1 MRLLVVEDDPMLGE
15 SLVTALRHMS
25 YVVDWVKD
33 GQHALN
39 ALLNED
45 FDLVIMDIGL
55 PVIDGIHIIK
65 ELRTRGSELPIL
77 VLTARD
83 SLQDRVTGLDAGAD
97 DYLLKPFELDELTAR
112 VRALL
117 RRRQVK
123 SEAALVF
130 GLIRLEPNSH
140 QVFYKGEDVSL
151 SRREYTLLEIFMM
164 RPKQVFTRQQLE
176 QAIYGWGDDVGSNA
190 LEVHVHHLRKKFYP
204 ELIRTIRGIGYTLM
218 DSPKTSAND

>member
-15 SLVTALRHMS
+15 SLVTTLRNMS

-39 ALLNED
+39 ALIKED
-45 FDLVIMDIGL
+45 FDLAIMDIGL
-55 PVIDGIHIIK
+55 PIIDGIQIIK
-65 ELRTRGSELPIL
+65 ELRARGSELPIL
-77 VLTARD
+77 ILTARD
-83 SLQDRVTGLDAGAD
+83 SLHDRVTGLDAGAD

-117 RRRQVK
+117 RRRQVR
-123 SEAALVF
+123 SESALVF
-130 GLIRLEPNSH
+130 DLVRLEPNSH
-140 QVFYKGEDVSL
+140 QVFYKGEEVSL
-151 SRREYTLLEIFMM
+151 SRREYTLLEIFMT

-176 QAIYGWGDDVGSNA
+176 QAIYGWREDVGSNA

-218 DSPKTSAND
+218 ESSKASTDD

>member
-15 SLVTALRHMS
+15 SLVTTLRNMS

-39 ALLNED
+39 ALIKED
-45 FDLVIMDIGL
+45 FDLAIMDIGL
-55 PVIDGIHIIK
+55 PIIDGIQIIK
-65 ELRTRGSELPIL
+65 ELRARGSELPIL
-77 VLTARD
+77 ILTARD
-83 SLQDRVTGLDAGAD
+83 SLHDRVTGLDAGAD

-117 RRRQVK
+117 RRRQVR
-123 SEAALVF
+123 SESALVF
-130 GLIRLEPNSH
+130 DLVRLEPNSH
-140 QVFYKGEDVSL
+140 QVFYKGEEVSL
-151 SRREYTLLEIFMM
+151 SRREYTLLEIFMT

-176 QAIYGWGDDVGSNA
+176 QAIYGWSEDVGSNA

-204 ELIRTIRGIGYTLM
+204 ELIRTIRGIGYTLIE
-218 DSPKTSAND
+218 SSKASNDD

>member
-15 SLVTALRHMS
+15 SLVTTLRNMS

-39 ALLNED
+39 ALIKED
-45 FDLVIMDIGL
+45 FDLAIMDIGL
-55 PVIDGIHIIK
+55 PIIDGIQIIK
-65 ELRTRGSELPIL
+65 ELRARGSELPIL
-77 VLTARD
+77 ILTARD
-83 SLQDRVTGLDAGAD
+83 SLHDRVTGLDAGAD

-117 RRRQVK
+117 RRRKVR
-123 SEAALVF
+123 SESALVF
-130 GLIRLEPNSH
+130 DLVRLEPNSH
-140 QVFYKGEDVSL
+140 QVFYKGEEVSL
-151 SRREYTLLEIFMM
+151 SRREYTLLEIFMT

-176 QAIYGWGDDVGSNA
+176 QAIYGWSEDVGSNA

-204 ELIRTIRGIGYTLM
+204 ELIRTIRGIGYTLIE
-218 DSPKTSAND
+218 SSKASNDD